1 MTSNKL
7 LILTVGLPQSG
18 KSTWANESG
27 HPIVNRDAI
36 RKTLGGTI
44 RYFNEE
50 KRVSEIERLMVESL
64 FNAGHDT
71 VVLDSTHLRPIYR
84 TSWEKFAK
92 ELNYAVHLQ
101 QFYTSLEVCIQRAK
115 RNFPDEPHFL
125 KIIRGMWE
133 GATLDCGRTIPEK
146 QINYGDDT

>member
-1 MTSNKL
+1 
-7 LILTVGLPQSG
+7 
-18 KSTWANESG
+18 
-27 HPIVNRDAI
+27 
-36 RKTLGGTI
+36 
-44 RYFNEE
+44 
-50 KRVSEIERLMVESL
+50 MVESL

-92 ELNYAVHLQ
+92 ELDNVMIYLYH
-101 QFYTSLEVCIQRAK
+101 FYTSLEVCMQRAK

-133 GATLDCGRTIPEK
+133 GATLDLGNIPEK
-146 QINYGDDT
+146 QIKFGD